1 MRLAKQYSHSGLF
14 RFVKDLAAPDNW
26 KNMLESIT
34 EIDSDIK
41 EDLEF
46 LGGHALKEIGNT
58 IENLQRQM
66 SASLDLITEA
76 RDEAKVRSYHS
87 STFPPLFPPIS
98 CPSYP
103 SAFKALILHSLPNY
117 FQGIQTIAIT

>member
-1 MRLAKQYSHSGLF
+1 L
-14 RFVKDLAAPDNW
+14 VKDLAAPDNW

-34 EIDSDIK
+34 GIDSDIK

-46 LGGHALKEIGNT
+46 LGGHALKKIGNR
-58 IENLQRQM
+58 IEDLQRQM

-76 RDEAKVRSYHS
+76 RDEVKVRSYHS
-87 STFPPLFPPIS
+87 FPFPPLS

-103 SAFKALILHSLPNY
+103 STFKVFSPNF
-117 FQGIQTIAIT
+117 FQGVQTIAIT